1 MKARYLMVGVL
12 ALLTASLWAAVL
24 LGNPSGRGGS
34 PSLPALNG
42 TPPPAI
48 APEPAGS
55 PPASQPAGASP
66 GLQAARPHG
75 ASTGLEPAEDE
86 AEDEPPS
93 AEGGP
98 STSTGPTSTTTS
110 GGQSL
115 LPSTPQLPGALP
127 PALPLAV
134 PPHLP

>member
-1 MKARYLMVGVL
+1 MKARYLLVGVL
-12 ALLTASLWAAVL
+12 ALVTASLWAAVL

-34 PSLPALNG
+34 PHLPALNG

-48 APEPAGS
+48 TPEPAGS
-55 PPASQPAGASP
+55 PPASQTPGGSSP
-66 GLQAARPHG
+66 GLQAARPH
-75 ASTGLEPAEDE
+75 ASSTGLEPTEDE

-98 STSTGPTSTTTS
+98 STS

-115 LPSTPQLPGALP
+115 LPSTPQLPVALP
-127 PALPLAV
+127 SLAPLGL

>member
-1 MKARYLMVGVL
+1 MVGVL

-93 AEGGP
+93 ADGGP
-98 STSTGPTSTTTS
+98 STS

-115 LPSTPQLPGALP
+115 LPSTPQLPVALP
-127 PALPLAV
+127 SLAPLGL